1 MTTRRAPELYSFGKY
16 YAAASARVLCSTHT
30 QQGPRIRSRE
40 TAAPWVIKSLAPN
53 IFFRVCVCVYVRR
66 PKHPTQPPAEGITT
80 AAIAFQPKACR
91 PLTPALG
98 LVSEKPRPDRRR
110 PGPRY
115 EREREKKN
123 PTQLGG

>member
-53 IFFRVCVCVYVRR
+53 IFFRVCVCVCALPQAPNATTGRR
-66 PKHPTQPPAEGITT
+66 NNNSRNRVSTKSLSASHPCAGPSLREA
-80 AAIAFQPKACR
+80 
-91 PLTPALG
+91 
-98 LVSEKPRPDRRR
+98 SPRPQAA
-110 PGPRY
+110 GP
-115 EREREKKN
+115 
-123 PTQLGG
+123 QV